1 MEVSSN
7 LTKLG
12 LNKSHTYIRQ
22 SLPDHF
28 HQQGLIECLP
38 PSDKMKKKP
47 QKNPKKTTPTPP
59 KYPKQQNTQ
68 PKAQPKQKNFKQ
80 KHIAVCWT
88 VVTIYT
94 YLVILPQTDFWR

>member
-7 LTKLG
+7 FTKLG

-28 HQQGLIECLP
+28 HQQGLIECLLP
-38 PSDKMKKKP
+38 PDKVKKKKP
-47 QKNPKKTTPTPP
+47 KTKPKTPTPTPP
-59 KYPKQQNTQ
+59 KNPKQQNTQ

-80 KHIAVCWT
+80 KHIAVC
-88 VVTIYT
+88 
-94 YLVILPQTDFWR
+94 